1 MSYII
6 TGTPGVG
13 KHTIANMIK
22 KSIKLPVLDINQI
35 AKESGLFEKSNDT
48 NDVDSEQL
56 KKILDEKIS
65 VPTIIVGHLAPYVI
79 SPELAK
85 KVIVLRRN
93 PYDLVP
99 IYKKRRYSEEKIKE
113 NVGSEILGIIFNDS
127 LQVFGNE
134 KIAQI
139 EISDDL
145 VSNVK
150 KVLQNIQGR
159 HNSDSVD
166 WLEMVKENDDL
177 KEFFSY

>member
-79 SPELAK
+79 SPELTK

-127 LQVFGNE
+127 LQAFGDE